1 MISKGL
7 ENGSLVIAGGGRL
20 HSDVIE
26 RFIGL
31 AGGTQAS
38 IIVIPTAQE
47 ENLNANKGQDLTAFE
62 QAGAANITF
71 LHTNDRNLADT
82 EEFAAPIKSAHAVW
96 FSGGRQWRL
105 ADAYLHTK
113 VYQELNAL
121 LDRGGT
127 IGGTSAGATIQG
139 SYLVRGD
146 TQTNTILM
154 GDHEEGFGFLKNV
167 TIDQHLLR
175 RNRHFDLVEVISAH
189 PELLGIGIDEGT
201 AIVVQGTTF
210 EVVGKSYVSIYDK
223 EYMNTTGGKFY
234 FLSPGDTFN
243 LETREAKLSY
253 NMNQASNQASNE

>member
-1 MISKGL
+1 MNSKGL
-7 ENGSLVIAGGGRL
+7 LNGSLVIAGGGRL

-26 RFIGL
+26 RFIEL

-47 ENLNANKGQDLTAFE
+47 ENLVANKGKDLIAFE
-62 QAGAANITF
+62 QAGATNITI
-71 LHTNDRNLADT
+71 LHTYDRNLADT
-82 EEFAAPIKSAHAVW
+82 EEFAAPIKLAHAVW

-113 VYQELNAL
+113 VHQELNAL
-121 LDRGGT
+121 LGRGGV

-139 SYLVRGD
+139 SYMVRGD

-154 GDHEEGFGFLKNV
+154 GDHVEGLGFLENV
-167 TIDQHLLR
+167 TIDQHLIR
-175 RNRHFDLVEVISAH
+175 RNRHFDLVEVISAQ

-201 AIVVQGTTF
+201 AIVVQGTNF
-210 EVVGKSYVSIYDK
+210 EVIGNSYVAIYDN

-243 LETREAKLSY
+243 LDTREANLSY
-253 NMNQASNQASNE
+253 SMNQASNQASN